1 MDLKIADIRDKLLVH
16 ASNDGIIGQAR
27 TSLAY
32 IFELTYKNIA
42 VPHLCN
48 CLSFQ
53 HQAFRKG
60 AKLH

>member
-1 MDLKIADIRDKLLVH
+1 MDLKIADIRNKLLVH
-16 ASNDGIIGQAR
+16 ACNDGIIGQTR

-32 IFELTYKNIA
+32 MFDLTCKNIA